1 MCLEEQLLEPEI
13 ETDGVDGGG
22 RQVGGGKRLNIPV
35 TFAQQIRHPGGECSF
50 ISSLSDL
57 FSSDSEAELKGFAP
71 LTELLLIYFY

>member
-50 ISSLSDL
+50 KSSLSDL

>member
-22 RQVGGGKRLNIPV
+22 RQVGGGKLLNIPV

>member
-35 TFAQQIRHPGGECSF
+35 TFAQQIRHPGGECPF

-57 FSSDSEAELKGFAP
+57 FSSDSRS
-71 LTELLLIYFY
+71 ISIIIQ